1 MNTAQPRYARC
12 LVLAL
17 GCMLGMS
24 AAVSDDKMQTLSPL
38 AKPFSA
44 PDFNLKGED
53 GKTYRLFDYRGKV
66 VVLNFWATWCP
77 PCREEMPSMERAHQ
91 KVKSEKIVILAVNV
105 GETEGKVF
113 EFTGRY
119 PVTFPLPLDIDGTVI
134 QKYPVI
140 GLPTTFVIDPHG
152 IVTHRAI
159 GGREWDS
166 DILLNQLR
174 KMLKP

>member
-1 MNTAQPRYARC
+1 MNTAQQRYARC
-12 LVLAL
+12 LAL
-17 GCMLGMS
+17 GIMLGTS
-24 AAVSDDKMQTLSPL
+24 PAISDDKAQTLSPL

-44 PDFNLKGED
+44 PDFSLKGED
-53 GKTYRLFDYRGKV
+53 GKTYRLSDYRGKV

-91 KVKSEKIVILAVNV
+91 KVKSEMIVILAVNV

-134 QKYPVI
+134 QSYPVI
-140 GLPTTFVIDPHG
+140 GLPTTFVIDPRG

-174 KMLKP
+174 KMLQP